1 MNETILTIVGN
12 LTAEPEL
19 RQTNS
24 GVAVASFTVASTP
37 RNFDRQTSEWKD
49 GDALFMRCSAW
60 RDLATNI
67 TASLPKGSRV
77 IVTGR
82 LQQRNYQ
89 DREGNNRVSLE
100 LQVDEIG
107 PSLKY
112 ATAQVVRGDRS
123 GGGAAPVPAGAG
135 AARVGAAPAPAVQ
148 TTDSWS
154 TPNAEWSAVDE
165 TPF

>member
-19 RQTNS
+19 RQTGS

-37 RNFDRQTSEWKD
+37 RNFDRQTNEWKD

-67 TASLPKGSRV
+67 TASLTKGSRV

-82 LQQRNYQ
+82 LQQRSYQ

-100 LQVDEIG
+100 LQVDEVG

-123 GGGAAPVPAGAG
+123 GGGGAPVTAAAG
-135 AARVGAAPAPAVQ
+135 GAAPAAA
-148 TTDSWS
+148 TADSWS
-154 TPNAEWSAVDE
+154 SPNTEWSTADE

>member
-1 MNETILTIVGN
+1 MNETTLTIVGN

-19 RQTNS
+19 RQTSS

-37 RNFDRQTSEWKD
+37 RNFDRQANEWKD

-67 TASLPKGSRV
+67 TASLTKGSRV

-82 LQQRNYQ
+82 LQQRSYQ

-100 LQVDEIG
+100 LQVDEVG

-123 GGGAAPVPAGAG
+123 GGGPGGGGAAPVTATGGA
-135 AARVGAAPAPAVQ
+135 AAPATA
-148 TTDSWS
+148 DSWS
-154 TPNAEWSAVDE
+154 TPNADWSTADE

>member
-1 MNETILTIVGN
+1 MNETTLTIVGN

-19 RQTNS
+19 RQTSS

-37 RNFDRQTSEWKD
+37 RNFDRQANEWKD

-67 TASLPKGSRV
+67 TASLTKGSRV

-82 LQQRNYQ
+82 LQQRSYQ

-100 LQVDEIG
+100 LQVDEVG

-123 GGGAAPVPAGAG
+123 GGGGGGAAPVAATGGA
-135 AARVGAAPAPAVQ
+135 AAPATA
-148 TTDSWS
+148 DSWS
-154 TPNAEWSAVDE
+154 TPNADWSTADE

>member
-19 RQTNS
+19 RQTSS

-37 RNFDRQTSEWKD
+37 RNFDRQANEWKD

-67 TASLPKGSRV
+67 TASLTKGSRV

-82 LQQRNYQ
+82 LQQRSYQ

-100 LQVDEIG
+100 LQVDEVG

-112 ATAQVVRGDRS
+112 ATAQVARGDRS
-123 GGGAAPVPAGAG
+123 GGGGAPVSAGAG
-135 AARVGAAPAPAVQ
+135 ATAGAGTSVAS
-148 TTDSWS
+148 DSWS
-154 TPNAEWSAVDE
+154 TPNAEWTGADE

>member
-1 MNETILTIVGN
+1 MKNMNETILTIVGN

-19 RQTNS
+19 RQTGS

-37 RNFDRQTSEWKD
+37 RNFDRQTNEWKD

-67 TASLPKGSRV
+67 TASLTKGTRV

-82 LQQRNYQ
+82 LQQRSYQ

-100 LQVDEIG
+100 LQVDEVG

-123 GGGAAPVPAGAG
+123 GGGGAPVAAAAG
-135 AARVGAAPAPAVQ
+135 GAAPAA

-154 TPNAEWSAVDE
+154 STNTDWSTADE

>member
-1 MNETILTIVGN
+1 MNETTLTIVGN

-19 RQTNS
+19 RQTSS

-37 RNFDRQTSEWKD
+37 RNFDRQANEWKD

-67 TASLPKGSRV
+67 TASLTKGSRV

-82 LQQRNYQ
+82 LQQRSYQ

-100 LQVDEIG
+100 LQVDEVG

-123 GGGAAPVPAGAG
+123 GSGGSAPVTATGGAA
-135 AARVGAAPAPAVQ
+135 APATA
-148 TTDSWS
+148 DSWS
-154 TPNAEWSAVDE
+154 TPNAEWSTADE

>member
-1 MNETILTIVGN
+1 MNETTLTIVGN
-12 LTAEPEL
+12 LTADPEL

-37 RNFDRQTSEWKD
+37 RNFDRQANEWKD

-60 RDLATNI
+60 RDFATNI
-67 TASLPKGSRV
+67 TASLTKGSRV

-100 LQVDEIG
+100 LQVDEVG

-123 GGGAAPVPAGAG
+123 GGGAAPVTAAAGTTAPPA
-135 AARVGAAPAPAVQ
+135 

-154 TPNAEWSAVDE
+154 TTNTEWSTVDE

>member
-19 RQTNS
+19 RQTGS

-37 RNFDRQTSEWKD
+37 RNFDRQTNEWKD

-67 TASLPKGSRV
+67 TASLTKGTRV

-82 LQQRNYQ
+82 LQQRSYQ

-100 LQVDEIG
+100 LQVDEVG

-112 ATAQVVRGDRS
+112 ATAQVARGDRS
-123 GGGAAPVPAGAG
+123 GGGGAPVAAAAG
-135 AARVGAAPAPAVQ
+135 GAAPAAT

-154 TPNAEWSAVDE
+154 STNTDWSTADE

>member
-19 RQTNS
+19 RQTGS

-37 RNFDRQTSEWKD
+37 RNFDRQANEWKD

-67 TASLPKGSRV
+67 TASLTKGSRV

-82 LQQRNYQ
+82 LQQRSYQ

-100 LQVDEIG
+100 LQVDEVG

-123 GGGAAPVPAGAG
+123 GGGGAPVTAATG
-135 AARVGAAPAPAVQ
+135 AAAAPAA

-154 TPNAEWSAVDE
+154 TPNTEWSAADE

>member
-1 MNETILTIVGN
+1 MNETTLTIVGN

-19 RQTNS
+19 RQTGS

-37 RNFDRQTSEWKD
+37 RNFDRQANEWKD

-67 TASLPKGSRV
+67 TASLTKGSRV

-82 LQQRNYQ
+82 LQQRSYQ

-100 LQVDEIG
+100 LQVDEVG

-123 GGGAAPVPAGAG
+123 GGGVPVAAGAG
-135 AARVGAAPAPAVQ
+135 AAGAGATATPAAAAG
-148 TTDSWS
+148 SWS
-154 TPNAEWSAVDE
+154 TPNTEWSAEDE

>member
-19 RQTNS
+19 RQTGS

-37 RNFDRQTSEWKD
+37 RNFDRQANEWKD

-67 TASLPKGSRV
+67 TASLTKGSRV
-77 IVTGR
+77 IVAGR
-82 LQQRNYQ
+82 LQQRSYQ

-100 LQVDEIG
+100 LQVDEVG

-123 GGGAAPVPAGAG
+123 GGGGAPVTAAAG
-135 AARVGAAPAPAVQ
+135 GAAPAAA
-148 TTDSWS
+148 TADSWS
-154 TPNAEWSAVDE
+154 SPNTEWSTADE

>member
-1 MNETILTIVGN
+1 MNETTLTIVGN

-37 RNFDRQTSEWKD
+37 RNFDRQANEWKD

-67 TASLPKGSRV
+67 TASLTKGSRV

-82 LQQRNYQ
+82 LQQRSYQ

-100 LQVDEIG
+100 LQVDEVG

-123 GGGAAPVPAGAG
+123 GGGGAPVPAPAG
-135 AARVGAAPAPAVQ
+135 TAAPATASA
-148 TTDSWS
+148 DSWS
-154 TPNAEWSAVDE
+154 NPNTEWSTADE

>member
-1 MNETILTIVGN
+1 MNETTLTIVGN

-19 RQTNS
+19 RQTGS

-37 RNFDRQTSEWKD
+37 RNFDRQANEWKD

-67 TASLPKGSRV
+67 TASLTKGSRV

-82 LQQRNYQ
+82 LQQRSYQ

-100 LQVDEIG
+100 LQVDEVG

-123 GGGAAPVPAGAG
+123 GGGGTPVAAAAG
-135 AARVGAAPAPAVQ
+135 AAGAPAA
-148 TTDSWS
+148 TADSWS
-154 TPNAEWSAVDE
+154 TPNAEWSAADE

>member
-19 RQTNS
+19 RQTGS

-37 RNFDRQTSEWKD
+37 RNFDRQANEWKD

-67 TASLPKGSRV
+67 TASLTKGTRV

-82 LQQRNYQ
+82 LQQRSYQ

-100 LQVDEIG
+100 LQVDEVG

-123 GGGAAPVPAGAG
+123 GGGGAPVAAAAGG
-135 AARVGAAPAPAVQ
+135 SAPAAT

-154 TPNAEWSAVDE
+154 TTNTDWSTADE

>member
-1 MNETILTIVGN
+1 MNETTLTIVGN

-19 RQTNS
+19 RQTGS

-37 RNFDRQTSEWKD
+37 RNFDRQANEWKD

-67 TASLPKGSRV
+67 TASLTKGSRV

-82 LQQRNYQ
+82 LQQRSYQ

-100 LQVDEIG
+100 LQVDEVG

-123 GGGAAPVPAGAG
+123 GGGGAPVAAAAG
-135 AARVGAAPAPAVQ
+135 AAGAPAA
-148 TTDSWS
+148 TADSWS
-154 TPNAEWSAVDE
+154 TPNTEWSAADE